1 MFLLDFFVRYW
12 HMPAMTITS
21 NVFLIGPMGAGK
33 STIGRQ
39 LAVLLKKDFL
49 DTDHEIERC
58 TGVTIPLIFEIEGE
72 AGFRRREALA
82 IDELTRKTNVVLAT
96 GGGAVLDADNRKAL
110 RERGSVV
117 YLRAEIDILVER
129 TRRDRNRPLLQ
140 TPDPRAKL
148 EEIMRARE
156 PLYRSTAHVVIETDR
171 RNPQMVARDVAD
183 TLKALW
189 QNENPVS

>member
-1 MFLLDFFVRYW
+1 MII
-12 HMPAMTITS
+12 AS

-39 LAVLLKKDFL
+39 LAALLKKDFL
-49 DTDHEIERC
+49 DVDHDIERR
-58 TGVTIPLIFEIEGE
+58 TGAAIPLIFEIEGE
-72 AGFRRREALA
+72 SGFRRRETLA

-96 GGGAVLDADNRKAL
+96 GGGAVLDADNRKVL

-148 EEIMRARE
+148 EEIMRVRE
-156 PLYRSTAHVVIETDR
+156 PLYRATAHVIIETDR

-183 TLKALW
+183 NLKSLW